1 MTNISLTN
9 STFLGEYRSRHS
21 SGEPIIYEIDSVVLY
36 EGKLFISTAR
46 ILSGSPDTNRDW
58 SPLGNSRISYRDT
71 RPQDPEV
78 GDMWVNYGNGRT
90 YTFID
95 DGETKQFVEL

>member
-1 MTNISLTN
+1 MTLIPLFN
-9 STFLGEYRSRHS
+9 STFLGEYRTRYP
-21 SGEPIIYEIDSVVLY
+21 SGETITYEANSIVLY

-46 ILSGSPDTNRDW
+46 ILSGSPDTNNNW
-58 SPLGNSRISYRDT
+58 SPLGNSRVSYRDT
-71 RPQDPEV
+71 QPPDPRI
-78 GDMWVNYGNGRT
+78 GDTWFNSTTGKL

>member
-71 RPQDPEV
+71 QPPDPRI
-78 GDMWVNYGNGRT
+78 GDTWFNSSTGKL